1 MGGRAAHISRKN
13 GNASVEG
20 DCLKSKRI
28 GPQTVQFVAPPVILA
43 SASVVGKK
51 EGEGPLRDCFDSV
64 SQDTYFGTKSW
75 EQAESAMLRQCF
87 DLVCQ
92 KAGLLPEQ
100 LDYVLSGDLLN
111 QCVGS
116 AYAMRDIGVPYL
128 GLYGACSTMA
138 ESLSLAAMLIDGG
151 YAEHAAALTS
161 SHFCSAER
169 QYRFPLEYG
178 GVRTPTAQWTVTG
191 SGALILG
198 AAGSGPRVTM
208 VTTGKIADAG
218 ITDANNMGAAMA
230 PAAYETLRAHF
241 ADTGRTPDYYDLI
254 VTGDLGKIGHTVVT
268 RLFQDDGIELEGL
281 YTDCGLLI
289 YDLEGQDVHAG
300 GSGCGCSAAAEA
312 AGRRPDPAAVVCGDR
327 RAHVAHCIHAGRKHP
342 RNLPRR
348 GDRNAGEHMILGYVK
363 AFLVGAVLCMIGQIL
378 IDKTK
383 LTPARILT
391 LYVVAGVVLG
401 AVGVYGPFAKWA
413 GAGATIPLTGFGNL
427 LAKGV
432 RDAVAEKGVLGAFT
446 GGFEAGAA
454 GICAAIFFGLLVAM
468 CFKSKDKQ

>member
-1 MGGRAAHISRKN
+1 M
-13 GNASVEG
+13 
-20 DCLKSKRI
+20 
-28 GPQTVQFVAPPVILA
+28 QFVAPPVILA

-230 PAAYETLRAHF
+230 PAAYETLKAHF

-254 VTGDLGKIGHTVVT
+254 VTGDLGKLG
-268 RLFQDDGIELEGL
+268 RELLLELFRQDGVDLS
-281 YTDCGLLI
+281 TNHNDCGLMI
-289 YDLEGQDVHAG
+289 FDLENQDVHCG
-300 GSGCGCSAAAEA
+300 GSGCGCSAS
-312 AGRRPDPAAVVCGDR
+312 V
-327 RAHVAHCIHAGRKHP
+327 
-342 RNLPRR
+342 
-348 GDRNAGEHMILGYVK
+348 
-363 AFLVGAVLCMIGQIL
+363 
-378 IDKTK
+378 
-383 LTPARILT
+383 
-391 LYVVAGVVLG
+391 
-401 AVGVYGPFAKWA
+401 
-413 GAGATIPLTGFGNL
+413 LTGYL
-427 LAKGV
+427 LNGMREGRWKNI
-432 RDAVAEKGVLGAFT
+432 LFCPTGALHSPTSAFQ
-446 GGFEAGAA
+446 GESVP
-454 GICAAIFFGLLVAM
+454 GICHAIAISAV
-468 CFKSKDKQ
+468 K